1 MEVKNLYPF
10 VFTIIVTGIILGV
23 AVITFYNFGHAV
35 KDSTV
40 LLNESV
46 TMTAGAGTTAN
57 DDVTAIAGVSNLT
70 GEVFQNTNMDN
81 GSINF
86 TLGGNIEV
94 ATELNEAVLL
104 VNYTYLRDT
113 AGTDMVDNMETAIT
127 PIATTWIPLIVTIAA
142 LAIVL
147 LLVIRS
153 FGAHG
158 RK

>member
-23 AVITFYNFGHAV
+23 GVITFYNFGHAV

-94 ATELNEAVLL
+94 ATGLDEAVLL
-104 VNYTYLRDT
+104 VNYTYLKDT